1 MNAIPRPLL
10 DVLGA
15 RWRVGVAAGS
25 VAWDN
30 RRGIAGFALEDG
42 TLALAPAEWDGG
54 PVVRPREGSGA
65 ELVPGTAVPPPVA
78 RLPVHQ
84 GACLSV
90 VADPDVGF
98 VTCGGDGRVS
108 RVLADGEVRIVGRL
122 DGPAA
127 AIAAGRGG
135 WLVAAIGRRVHRL
148 GSAAGVVEVAAEV
161 TSLAVHPS
169 GARVAIGH
177 AGGVTLWSGGNA
189 PRVLPLSGV
198 ATGVAWT
205 GDGKW
210 VGCGVDAALHA
221 WRPGDAA
228 AASVGAE
235 VPVGAVAPSG
245 SGGFAAGAAGRVMLW
260 HPGDDDPAPCGV
272 ANQSVV
278 TRVACHPNRTVIAAG
293 YGNGT
298 VVLCQPDSQALLL
311 IRAAGEGAVT
321 ALGFAPGGGHLGIGT
336 DGGEIGI
343 LALPDVLFRDGSR
356 PQ

>member
-15 RWRVGVAAGS
+15 RWRVGVAAAA
-25 VAWDN
+25 VAWDS
-30 RRGIAGFALEDG
+30 RRGIAGFALGDG
-42 TLALAPAEWDGG
+42 TLALAPAEWEGG

-65 ELVPGTAVPPPVA
+65 ELVPATAAAPPVA

-90 VADPDVGF
+90 VAHPDAGF
-98 VTCGGDGRVS
+98 LTCGEDGRVS
-108 RVLADGEVRIVGRL
+108 RVLGDGEVRVVGRL
-122 DGPAA
+122 EGPAA

-135 WLVAAIGRRVHRL
+135 WLAAAIGRRVHRL
-148 GSAAGVVEVAAEV
+148 GSDAATLDAGGEV
-161 TSLAVHPS
+161 TSLAVHFS

-177 AGGVTLWSGGNA
+177 AGGVTLWSGGNV
-189 PRVLPLSGV
+189 PRVLPVPGV
-198 ATGVAWT
+198 ARDVAWS

-210 VGCGVDAALHA
+210 IGCAADACLYA
-221 WRPGDAA
+221 WRPSDAA
-228 AASVGAE
+228 ALTASVDA
-235 VPVGAVAPSG
+235 PVGAFASSG
-245 SGGFAAGAAGRVMLW
+245 SVFAAGAAGRVMLW
-260 HPGDDDPAPCGV
+260 QAGGDDPVPCGV

-278 TRVACHPNRTVIAAG
+278 TSVACHPNRTVVAAG

-298 VVLCQPDSQALLL
+298 VVLCQPNSQALLF

-336 DGGEIGI
+336 EGGEIAV
-343 LALPDVLFRDGSR
+343 LALPKVLFRDSSR
-356 PQ
+356 PE